1 MHVYIFCIFNL
12 EFFPF
17 FKINF
22 ISDCT
27 VFTLQAYINNIIV
40 IIVFVYDEIFRKFF
54 SNKLSSADL
63 LVS

>member
-1 MHVYIFCIFNL
+1 MYIFCNFNL
-12 EFFPF
+12 AFFPF

-22 ISDCT
+22 ISNCT

-40 IIVFVYDEIFRKFF
+40 IIVFVYDVTFRKIF